1 MDNLLFSIIIPVYRV
16 EAYLDTCVESVRK
29 QTYTNI
35 EIILIDDGSPDS
47 CPKMCDE
54 YAKLDP
60 RIRVIHQ
67 QNGGQSSARKAGIKI
82 AKGDYVCLVDSDDY
96 VDITYIQRMA
106 EAIQKHPVDMV
117 CCGSYIAREKENIK
131 KMLPNRAGY
140 YSREDIE
147 REIFPQLIQTVNAS
161 YFTPTLWAKAI
172 RKEVYEEQQIKLNN
186 ALKIGEDGACMIPCV
201 YHSNSLYIVPECLYY
216 YRDNDTSITKNKKAF
231 DWDGPKLIEEHLT
244 KELDLSLFDFREQMY
259 RKTVHELFTVVASQ
273 FNRKESYR
281 VITKDIRLHLA
292 DPVYRRAIKHCRFE
306 GKFGKIA
313 HILLQYRLLWIVKI
327 INKIR
332 S

>member
-1 MDNLLFSIIIPVYRV
+1 MENLLFSIIIPVYRV
-16 EAYLDTCVESVRK
+16 EAYLGICVESVRK

-47 CPKMCDE
+47 CPEMCDE
-54 YAKLDP
+54 FAKLDS

-82 AKGDYVCLVDSDDY
+82 AKGKYVCLVDSDDY
-96 VDITYIQRMA
+96 VDITYIQKMA

-117 CCGSYIAREKENIK
+117 CCGSYVACENESIK
-131 KMLPNRAGY
+131 KTLPNRAGY
-140 YSREDIE
+140 YSREEIE
-147 REIFPQLIQTVNAS
+147 KEIFPQLIQTVDAS

-172 RKEVYEEQQIKLNN
+172 RKDLYEEQQAKLNN
-186 ALKIGEDGACMIPCV
+186 ALKIGEDGACIIPCV
-201 YHSNSLYIVPECLYY
+201 YHSNSIYVVPECLYY

-231 DWDGPKLIEEHLT
+231 DWEGPKLIEEHLT
-244 KELDLSLFDFREQMY
+244 KEIDLSLFDFKEQMY

-281 VITKDIRLHLA
+281 AIVKDIRLHLD
-292 DPVYRRAIKHCRFE
+292 DPVYQRAIQHCRFK

-313 HILLQYRLLWIVKI
+313 HFLLRYRIMWIIKI